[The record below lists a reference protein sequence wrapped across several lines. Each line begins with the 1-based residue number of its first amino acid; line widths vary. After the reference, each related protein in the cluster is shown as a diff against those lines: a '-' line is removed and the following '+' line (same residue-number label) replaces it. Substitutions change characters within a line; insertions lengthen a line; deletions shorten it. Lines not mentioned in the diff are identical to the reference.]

1 MGGPGLAILI
11 VCRHTCS
18 MPRFR
23 PVMLPFSAQGA
34 NLRPVPNMGSVDAW
48 QVIIVR
54 CPRCARKVMDNFLI
68 LVETGERIPQLC
80 LWCKATVA
88 QKQQAFSRI
97 CGGGFGKLPFGIR
110 IAIGSF
116 VFGSIEHYV
125 RNHKL
130 LLLRRILGYGRR
142 VRTTLADL
150 NYDPTKQFFDN
161 IDSRGRRYFLC
172 CNTTAREYFNSRRDC
187 FYKLGDFLLR
197 PW

>member
-1 MGGPGLAILI
+1 M
-11 VCRHTCS
+11 
-18 MPRFR
+18 
-23 PVMLPFSAQGA
+23 
-34 NLRPVPNMGSVDAW
+34 RPVPNVGSVDAW

-54 CPRCARKVMDNFLI
+54 CPRCARKVMNNFFI
-68 LVETGERIPQLC
+68 LDETGGRIPQLC
-80 LWCKATVA
+80 PRCKATVA

-97 CGGGFGKLPFGIR
+97 RGGGFGKLPFGIR

-116 VFGSIEHYV
+116 VFGSIEPYV

-150 NYDPTKQFFDN
+150 NYDLTKQFFDY
-161 IDSRGRRYFLC
+161 IGSRGHGYFFC
-172 CNTTAREYFNSRRDC
+172 RNTTAREYFDFRPD
-187 FYKLGDFLLR
+187 FFKKLADFLFR